1 MIHVHIYIYLC
12 ILIIVA
18 RHAYF
23 HSDRC
28 YATVRPFISNRLPTT
43 CNWNLISRGNAKQ
56 VAVHCT
62 MNDTVWQLRQFFL
75 PFTHSRWFSGE
86 RYGILWFVAVCSSRF
101 ILSVINDRKQ
111 LVQHATYALE
121 MRILSQRIFIFI
133 FILIEEFYLSLNR
146 LIQK

>member
-1 MIHVHIYIYLC
+1 MRAYIR

-18 RHAYF
+18 QHAYF

-75 PFTHSRWFSGE
+75 SFAHSRWFSGE
-86 RYGILWFVAVCSSRF
+86 RYGILWLVAARSSRF
-101 ILSVINDRKQ
+101 ISSAIND

-121 MRILSQRIFIFI
+121 MRIFYRNIHIFL
-133 FILIEEFYLSLNR
+133 LIEE
-146 LIQK
+146 LIVTSGAT